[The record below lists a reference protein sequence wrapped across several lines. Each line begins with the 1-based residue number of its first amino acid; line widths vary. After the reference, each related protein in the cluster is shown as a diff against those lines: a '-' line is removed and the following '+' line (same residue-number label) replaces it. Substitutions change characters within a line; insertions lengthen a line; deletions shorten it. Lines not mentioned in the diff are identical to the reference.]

1 MNSSDHPR
9 AQLSAYLDGAL
20 AEPERVAV
28 EGHLD
33 SCADCR
39 VRLVELRATASLIR
53 SLPDPV
59 PSRRLV
65 PRVAAPPAW
74 LAPLRTLT
82 TLASGVSV
90 FLFLATA
97 LLANIGG
104 VTTGAGAAAAPAASA
119 VPAAPALGLTGN
131 PPAPT
136 QRSAFGP
143 AVPTSPAALSA
154 PDTAKQATAAPSVNV
169 EFSTSS
175 GAPADAVAA
184 RSDTAQQARA
194 GRETPVLRSPWLWL
208 ALAIVT
214 AVIALGLQRRLR
226 TVK

>member
-20 AEPERVAV
+20 GEPERVAV
-28 EGHLD
+28 EGHLG
-33 SCADCR
+33 SCTDCR
-39 VRLVELRATASLIR
+39 ARLGELRATASLIR

-97 LLANIGG
+97 LLANVGG
-104 VTTGAGAAAAPAASA
+104 VASSAGTAAAPAERARPSGGDESGG
-119 VPAAPALGLTGN
+119 PLRRRRGETGHDRNSIGCCLCGCLTGTGGRRAFRHN
-131 PPAPT
+131 ANARPRRSRVGPLQPLAVARARHRDCDHRA
-136 QRSAFGP
+136 RSATEASHGLSSM
-143 AVPTSPAALSA
+143 ASSSAAHRIH
-154 PDTAKQATAAPSVNV
+154 
-169 EFSTSS
+169 FRSS
-175 GAPADAVAA
+175 LGA
-184 RSDTAQQARA
+184 S
-194 GRETPVLRSPWLWL
+194 GRR
-208 ALAIVT
+208 
-214 AVIALGLQRRLR
+214 
-226 TVK
+226 

>member
-20 AEPERVAV
+20 GEPERVAV
-28 EGHLD
+28 EGHLG
-33 SCADCR
+33 SCTDCR
-39 VRLVELRATASLIR
+39 ARLGELRATANLIR

-97 LLANIGG
+97 LLANVGG
-104 VTTGAGAAAAPAASA
+104 VASSAGTAAAPAASA
-119 VPAAPALGLTGN
+119 APAAPAVGGAGN
-131 PPAPT
+131 APPAT
-136 QRSAFGP
+136 QRSALGP
-143 AVPTSPAALSA
+143 AGATSPAAPYA
-154 PDTAKQATAAPSVNV
+154 ADAAKQATTATP
-169 EFSTSS
+169 S
-175 GAPADAVAA
+175 GAAFAAVSQAPEVGA
-184 RSDTAQQARA
+184 RSDTAQTHDLV
-194 GRETPVLRSPWLWL
+194 GRGSVLSSPWLWL

-214 AVIALGLQRRLR
+214 AIIALGLQRRLR
-226 TVK
+226 TA

>member
-20 AEPERVAV
+20 GEPERVAV
-28 EGHLD
+28 EGHLG

-39 VRLVELRATASLIR
+39 LRLGELRATASLIR

-97 LLANIGG
+97 LLANVGG
-104 VTTGAGAAAAPAASA
+104 LASSAGTAAAPAASA
-119 VPAAPALGLTGN
+119 APAAPAVGGTGN
-131 PPAPT
+131 APAPT

-143 AVPTSPAALSA
+143 VGATSPTALSA
-154 PDTAKQATAAPSVNV
+154 ADAAKQATAAASANA
-169 EFSTSS
+169 EFATSS

-184 RSDTAQQARA
+184 RSDTARQARA
-194 GRETPVLRSPWLWL
+194 LRETPAWQSPWLWL

-226 TVK
+226 KVN

>member
-1 MNSSDHPR
+1 MNSSEHPR

-20 AEPERVAV
+20 GQPERAAV
-28 EGHLD
+28 EGHLG

-39 VRLVELRATASLIR
+39 ARLGELRATASLIR

-97 LLANIGG
+97 LLSNIGG
-104 VTTGAGAAAAPAASA
+104 LATGAGAAALPAATA
-119 VPAAPALGLTGN
+119 APAAPAAGFAGN
-131 PPAPT
+131 TPSST
-136 QRSAFGP
+136 QRSALGP
-143 AVPTSPAALSA
+143 VGATSPAALSNA
-154 PDTAKQATAAPSVNV
+154 DTAKQAASASPGAEVN
-169 EFSTSS
+169 TS
-175 GAPADAVAA
+175 APADGIA
-184 RSDTAQQARA
+184 RSVATGRGVVVQRQA
-194 GRETPVLRSPWLWL
+194 PIWQSPWFWL
-208 ALAIVT
+208 ALALVT
-214 AVIALGLQRRLR
+214 GIIALGMQRRLR
-226 TVK
+226 KAE